1 MDVLKGIKVAILI
14 ADGFQQ
20 IEMTGPKKALEE
32 AGALTTIVSPINGK
46 VKGFKGASW
55 GDEFT
60 VDRTLDQV
68 KSEEFDAIVLPG
80 GSISPDTLQANS
92 MAVDFVKGF
101 ISSRKPIAAICRG
114 PLILISANAV
124 KGKKMT
130 SWPSIRENLINAGAL
145 WVDEEVV
152 KDDNMITSRNPND
165 VPVFSKAA
173 VKLFSEFHKN

>member
-1 MDVLKGIKVAILI
+1 MDVLKGIKVAMLV

-20 IEMTGPKKALEE
+20 VEMTGPKKTLEE
-32 AGALTTIVSPINGK
+32 AGALVTIVSPVSGK

-55 GDEFT
+55 GDEFN
-60 VDRTLDQV
+60 VDKKLDQA
-68 KSEEFDAIVLPG
+68 KSEEFDALVIPG
-80 GSISPDTLQANS
+80 GSLSPDTLQATS
-92 MAVDFVKGF
+92 VAIDFVKGF

-114 PLILISANAV
+114 PLVLIAANGV

-130 SWPSIRENLINAGAL
+130 SWPSIREDLVKAGAL

-152 KDDNMITSRNPND
+152 KDENMITSRNPND

-173 VKLFSEFHKN
+173 VNLFSEFHKN